1 MNFCGTAVSC
11 AGGVSGGP
19 WSACEWPGE
28 ANCASFGG
36 ARKPVPVFST
46 RSFSFASRALPIVGR
61 CVLVTLNTPYTPSL
75 DVTLTLLRWR
85 CSLVPQRSRATAES
99 VRRGT
104 SGSPA
109 LLWHLWRRRV
119 VERGSTAPSRTLA
132 APRTR
137 RSGLRPSS
145 RSNGRTP
152 RSPGARASRPRP
164 RRRRKATHTR
174 RCRRSHDAPT
184 AARRRRAPPRDERAA
199 LPERHTPHAA
209 TYQRLA

>member
-1 MNFCGTAVSC
+1 MLVSALVRQTARVF
-11 AGGVSGGP
+11 P
-19 WSACEWPGE
+19 D
-28 ANCASFGG
+28 

-46 RSFSFASRALPIVGR
+46 RSFSFASRALPIVSR

-132 APRTR
+132 APRAQP
-137 RSGLRPSS
+137 SGLRPSS
-145 RSNGRTP
+145 HSNGTRAPLSRSAGAPATTPTVPRGATHATMSPVPRRPHRRTSTP
-152 RSPGARASRPRP
+152 RATSGRTRRSPGAPHTTRRHLPTPRLTAPPPADPRP
-164 RRRRKATHTR
+164 
-174 RCRRSHDAPT
+174 
-184 AARRRRAPPRDERAA
+184 
-199 LPERHTPHAA
+199 
-209 TYQRLA
+209 

>member
-1 MNFCGTAVSC
+1 MLVSALVRQTARVL
-11 AGGVSGGP
+11 A
-19 WSACEWPGE
+19 
-28 ANCASFGG
+28 
-36 ARKPVPVFST
+36 ARAKPEPVFST

-137 RSGLRPSS
+137 RSGLRHSS
-145 RSNGRTP
+145 RSNGTHAPLSRSAGAPAKTSAAP
-152 RSPGARASRPRP
+152 RDATHATMSPVP
-164 RRRRKATHTR
+164 RRPH
-174 RCRRSHDAPT
+174 T

>member
-1 MNFCGTAVSC
+1 ML
-11 AGGVSGGP
+11 VSGLVRQT
-19 WSACEWPGE
+19 
-28 ANCASFGG
+28 
-36 ARKPVPVFST
+36 ARVLAPRAKPEPVFST

-132 APRTR
+132 APRAQP
-137 RSGLRPSS
+137 SGLRPSS
-145 RSNGRTP
+145 RSNGPHAP
-152 RSPGARASRPRP
+152 RSRSAGAPAKTSAAPQDHTHATMSPVPERP
-164 RRRRKATHTR
+164 H
-174 RCRRSHDAPT
+174 T
-184 AARRRRAPPRDERAA
+184 AAYQRRAPPRYRDAPSRTHPRQPWPPSNPAS
-199 LPERHTPHAA
+199 RT
-209 TYQRLA
+209 